1 MAVKVEHDESTA
13 ALSFFV
19 VLPPELQVTILS
31 YLPTPD
37 LFSVFN
43 SSRYLH
49 SLAKNQSLWTQLT
62 LDWTH
67 IKKNYKFCKDL
78 VQSERYSK
86 LRSAKITFRSCD
98 RYDKIVNTE
107 FQESAKKLVN
117 IIDMILDI
125 ETLTSIKIDKNI
137 LIAESLLSKLSQKS
151 SLTRVEAS
159 GYHIKSSILSAFVN
173 LANLRIF
180 KLCDMQHLNSEDFEH
195 LFSSLKNL
203 TTVEVPS
210 ARIKD
215 SAIACLVTNNVNL
228 NHLVIDHCNS
238 VTSKSIRILAK
249 ACPELQHVSMKK
261 CDKLREA
268 DAIHLLSSCPQLR
281 HVGFTRIG
289 DKTLRKI
296 QEVCPKMRS
305 VSLQYCQLVSER
317 GLTELLTSAPKFQKL
332 ELIHDTI
339 LRVANDFDEKFRIK
353 YPDNK
358 VKIQIRGIFYY
369 IDSFSADCNAAR
381 HNNLSSHIHLI

>member
-1 MAVKVEHDESTA
+1 MAVKVENDELTGD
-13 ALSFFV
+13 LSFFV
-19 VLPPELQVTILS
+19 GLPPELQVTILG

-37 LFSVFN
+37 LFSVSS

-49 SLAKNQSLWTQLT
+49 SLAKHQSLWTQLT
-62 LDWTH
+62 LDWKH
-67 IKKNYKFCKDL
+67 IKKNYNFCKDL
-78 VQSERYSK
+78 VQSKRYSK
-86 LRSAKITFRSCD
+86 LRLAKITFKSCD

-107 FQESAKKLVN
+107 FSESAKKLVR
-117 IIDMILDI
+117 IIDMILNI
-125 ETLTSIKIDKNI
+125 ETLTSIKVDKNI

-159 GYHIKSSILSAFVN
+159 GYHIKSSILSAFGN
-173 LANLRIF
+173 LTNLRIL
-180 KLCDMQHLNSEDFEH
+180 KLCDMQHLNSEDFEQ

-210 ARIKD
+210 ASIKD
-215 SAIACLVTNNVNL
+215 SALTCLVTNNTNL

-249 ACPELQHVSMKK
+249 TCPELQHVSMKK

-281 HVGFTRIG
+281 HVGFTRIS

-296 QEVCPKMRS
+296 LEVCPKMRS

-317 GLTELLTSAPKFQKL
+317 GLTELLTSAPRIQKL

-339 LRVANDFDEKFRIK
+339 LRVSNDFDEKFKIN
-353 YPDNK
+353 YPDSK
-358 VKIQIRGIFYY
+358 VKIQIRGILNY
-369 IDSFSADCNAAR
+369 IDCFSADCNEP
-381 HNNLSSHIHLI
+381 